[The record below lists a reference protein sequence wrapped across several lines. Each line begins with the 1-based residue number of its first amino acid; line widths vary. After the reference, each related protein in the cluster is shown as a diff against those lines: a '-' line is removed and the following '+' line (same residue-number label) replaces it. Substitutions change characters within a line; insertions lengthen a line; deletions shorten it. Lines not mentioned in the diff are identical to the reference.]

1 MTRKSLKKFWKK
13 SGPLPGLRFKLICL
27 VSAYH
32 TVPLKFWLS
41 QTIDLGRDLFNLPC
55 RILFDFNFFSLKKFS
70 FSIWV
75 SNNWKKPFFMRQ
87 IPYIHNEMKIGK
99 IKHCGIISRTQLP
112 DLIGNHWTTLNVCF
126 TRYDQNQMRCCNV
139 RYLPNW

>member
-55 RILFDFNFFSLKKFS
+55 RILFDFDFFSLKIFLFLS
-70 FSIWV
+70 ESQIIG
-75 SNNWKKPFFMRQ
+75 KKPCFMRQ

-112 DLIGNHWTTLNVCF
+112 DLIGNH
-126 TRYDQNQMRCCNV
+126 
-139 RYLPNW
+139 

>member
-1 MTRKSLKKFWKK
+1 MGRCPVYGSNLYVLFPPTIPFPSNFGWVKQLTSVEICSTCHAAFC
-13 SGPLPGLRFKLICL
+13 SILI
-27 VSAYH
+27 S
-32 TVPLKFWLS
+32 FLS
-41 QTIDLGRDLFNLPC
+41 KIFLF
-55 RILFDFNFFSLKKFS
+55 ISES
-70 FSIWV
+70 QIIG
-75 SNNWKKPFFMRQ
+75 KKPCFMRQ